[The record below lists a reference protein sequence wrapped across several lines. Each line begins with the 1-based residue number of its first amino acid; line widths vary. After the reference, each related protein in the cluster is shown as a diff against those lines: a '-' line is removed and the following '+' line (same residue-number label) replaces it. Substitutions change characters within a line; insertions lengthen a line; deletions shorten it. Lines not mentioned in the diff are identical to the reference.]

1 MHYSEAAISGLH
13 EARSARL
20 RAGVKG
26 HTRKS
31 RGWRLSNLLTRGDR
45 KVLAPAPTA
54 QPAHSG

>member
-1 MHYSEAAISGLH
+1 MHYSETAISALH

-20 RAGVKG
+20 QASFEG

-45 KVLAPAPTA
+45 KVLAPAPTV